1 MPTSKVNNNAI
12 YAHRRAGRRGG
23 RLGSLQGKKKKKE
36 SPISFRFLYQTLSG
50 HIDFRSGKEKL
61 RNWLPSP
68 LEETRARMADGAVA
82 QVGQII
88 VEYLLD

>member
-1 MPTSKVNNNAI
+1 MHT
-12 YAHRRAGRRGG
+12 GG
-23 RLGSLQGKKKKKE
+23 RGDEEEDWVPCRGRKKKE

-68 LEETRARMADGAVA
+68 LEENRARMADGAVA